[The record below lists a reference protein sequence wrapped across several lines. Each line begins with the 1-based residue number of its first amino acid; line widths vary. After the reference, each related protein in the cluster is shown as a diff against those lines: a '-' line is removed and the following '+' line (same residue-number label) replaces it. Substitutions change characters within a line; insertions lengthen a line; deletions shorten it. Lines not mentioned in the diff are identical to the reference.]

1 VKLCHAY
8 TASGLARGEVVA
20 LLRLLERAVASVCA
34 AAAAVLVAGAAAEA
48 ERAEPLIRIVISL
61 AWAAGKPT

>member
-1 VKLCHAY
+1 M
-8 TASGLARGEVVA
+8 VA